1 MINKTDLVLLLTD
14 LQDKGINV
22 DKEITEVMTSKMI
35 PLSALKIINAN
46 RPMDLLEFYNKLR
59 KSYNE
64 KRSKLYINIMKS
76 DENASMDAKTILT
89 TLSALLNQ
97 IMQYQY
103 NATDKP
109 LFIKHSRARDITK
122 VLDLYCTTFDLNPA
136 YQLLK
141 LIKADIVVL
150 EYSIDRRNQKV

>member
-1 MINKTDLVLLLTD
+1 MINKTDSVLLLTD

-22 DKEITEVMTSKMI
+22 DKEITDVMTSKTI

-103 NATDKP
+103 NAVDKP
-109 LFIKHSRARDITK
+109 C
-122 VLDLYCTTFDLNPA
+122 Y
-136 YQLLK
+136 K
-141 LIKADIVVL
+141 L
-150 EYSIDRRNQKV
+150 